1 MGAMQEATHDD
12 PLGSLHWPPIVPK
25 AITLRG
31 AELSEAI
38 LRGYKDIE
46 NRTIRLGP
54 GWWRCIQERSPSKQ
68 GAAK

>member
-1 MGAMQEATHDD
+1 MGAMQEASHDD

-46 NRTIRLGP
+46 NRNIRLLP
-54 GWWRCIQERSPSKQ
+54 GWVALHRGQRCIEARGP
-68 GAAK
+68 